1 MKRQVSNTRSRDL
14 WPVTGKCS
22 HDLTR
27 FPNNWVYCFSVSSI
41 WLKLERVDCTER
53 KSCAVACIF
62 LTSAEH
68 IEYPLGHPIM
78 AIDRAS
84 VDDKMLKSRL
94 TYQSNGI
101 VLVLHRAR
109 PRDVFTFFK
118 LSEIHT
124 AASMCF
130 CYLGTYVRKSNFIHV
145 KASRT
150 PDSPL
155 VIPPTF
161 QQFREASLLLAS
173 AFHMLALLC
182 VSEPIVAEGASLS
195 TFTAQ

>member
-1 MKRQVSNTRSRDL
+1 M
-14 WPVTGKCS
+14 
-22 HDLTR
+22 
-27 FPNNWVYCFSVSSI
+27 
-41 WLKLERVDCTER
+41 DCTER